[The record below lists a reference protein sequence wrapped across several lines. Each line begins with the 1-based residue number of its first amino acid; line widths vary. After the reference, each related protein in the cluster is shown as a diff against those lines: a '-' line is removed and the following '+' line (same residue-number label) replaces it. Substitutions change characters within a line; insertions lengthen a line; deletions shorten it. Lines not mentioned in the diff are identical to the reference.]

1 MPIET
6 APTDGAYVLVS
17 NGRGVW
23 VAKYK
28 AVYQSGWKPDCPWQS
43 MMLNHD
49 HIPMAKQRGRPTH
62 WMPLPEAPNAR
73 LMTAAPELLSALV
86 EAVDTI
92 ETISPMEDDTLRRAR
107 AAIAKATGN

>member
-1 MPIET
+1 MENTVIAASPLDITVRGWMPIET
-6 APTDGAYVLVS
+6 APQDGTYVMVS

-49 HIPMAKQRGRPTH
+49 HIPRAKQRGWPTH
-62 WMPLPEAPNAR
+62 WTPLPEAPNAELCGGPSGPSER
-73 LMTAAPELLSALV
+73 AP
-86 EAVDTI
+86 
-92 ETISPMEDDTLRRAR
+92 
-107 AAIAKATGN
+107 G

>member
-1 MPIET
+1 MEKEQHSASPLDIPVRGWMPIET

-28 AVYQSGWKPDCPWQS
+28 AVYQSGWKPDCPWQR

-62 WMPLPEAPNAR
+62 WMPLPEAPNA
-73 LMTAAPELLSALV
+73 
-86 EAVDTI
+86 
-92 ETISPMEDDTLRRAR
+92 
-107 AAIAKATGN
+107 